1 MNTSDRPYG
10 RIARSIATVSAPRSR
25 ESLPHSARRRH
36 ACTYVCHRRDRTCIP
51 IQPETWMEFSI
62 QQMRTAGG
70 GCAGC
75 SSCEPARGGPPVRV
89 AWNAC
94 DLEAAA
100 SVRRGSVVVAAGAA
114 HDVLA
119 IAESDVA
126 AGERRRRTLLRG
138 LGILAVDA
146 DGGVAFGE

>member
-1 MNTSDRPYG
+1 
-10 RIARSIATVSAPRSR
+10 
-25 ESLPHSARRRH
+25 
-36 ACTYVCHRRDRTCIP
+36 
-51 IQPETWMEFSI
+51 
-62 QQMRTAGG
+62 MRTAGG

-89 AWNAC
+89 TWNAC

-100 SVRRGSVVVAAGAA
+100 SVRRGRVVVAAGAA

-119 IAESDVA
+119 VGESDVA

-146 DGGVAFGE
+146 DGGVAFGKCDGSGTGNEGSGERDLGHHDHISF